1 MREYL
6 RAPEFAAERRI
17 IGTGLAVLVL
27 LAILAVLFAPWS
39 ARPLLATNG
48 VGAGTVVTTLD
59 TDTDEVC
66 FAETVFPAGTA
77 ALQVDWAF
85 GGVPR
90 SVTLTGEVALRDGA
104 RATVAPTA
112 VRRGNGF
119 LELPLTAP
127 VKREARGTL
136 CLTRSGAGPPVE
148 FVGSNVLRRAGE
160 RGGSKNGE
168 PIRDDFEPSLR
179 MLASRSSEPS
189 LPESLDELFVN
200 LAHLSPSGLPP
211 AVLAA
216 IMVAVVPAI
225 LLVLLW
231 SVATAPHRSVRRT
244 AVVTALASLVLCAS
258 WATLAPTFQGPDEPE
273 HFAFAQHLAA
283 TGERV
288 DSSKTS
294 TRAPYSTQLNTVLS
308 ELRHN
313 AVVIDEDARNPWTS
327 TTSRDVDAS
336 DGLPEGDGGGFTE
349 SASGHSAL
357 YYALLSP
364 AIHLAGDDLERQL
377 WFSRLLTALIACT
390 VAGFAV
396 LAAATLAPRFPRF
409 AALAGVVAATF
420 PIAGHVG
427 GSVNNDSLLN
437 AIAAALFFVVL
448 RLLVDRDGVPAKWFA
463 AAGALLILTPVA
475 KAAGIGIA
483 LTMLAATVVAG
494 VVRRTP
500 RAIAASAGA
509 TLAGAAAAVAAG
521 WLAAKLVSGQ
531 VVTLFNVHPAVPGTA
546 APTGDAVV
554 TFAEKLVYIQQSI
567 TAPLHLG
574 TYLFPAGVPVEK
586 VYLRGIWGGFGWNRF
601 YLEPLFYR
609 GLSLVCVIGVIC
621 GLVALW
627 RNRGLLAGRHLAALL
642 TLLTPVAQVA
652 FVAYAYATD
661 QPRTAF
667 GEQGRYLMAA
677 AVPLAILMAGA
688 PAIFA
693 AGRWRHVAVG
703 LLTGLV
709 CVGPTLGM
717 WIAVRGWAA

>member
-6 RAPEFAAERRI
+6 RAPELQPERRI
-17 IGTGLAVLVL
+17 LGAGLAVLVL
-27 LAILAVLFAPWS
+27 VAVVAVFFASRS

-48 VGAGTVVTTLD
+48 VGAGTVVATLD
-59 TDTDEVC
+59 TDADEVC

-77 ALQVDWAF
+77 ALQVHWAF
-85 GGVPR
+85 SGAPQPVSLAGELVLRGAARTAVP
-90 SVTLTGEVALRDGA
+90 
-104 RATVAPTA
+104 PTA
-112 VRRGNGF
+112 VPRGNGY
-119 LELPLTAP
+119 LELPLASP
-127 VKREARGTL
+127 VQREARGTL
-136 CLTRSGAGPPVE
+136 CLTRTGAGPGVE
-148 FVGSNVLRRAGE
+148 LIGSNVIRRPGELAGT
-160 RGGSKNGE
+160 KNGA
-168 PIRDDFEPSLR
+168 PIPNSLEPSLR
-179 MLASRSSEPS
+179 MLPARSTHQSIPDY
-189 LPESLDELFVN
+189 LGDLFAQ

-216 IMVAVVPAI
+216 IVIAVVPAI

-231 SVATAPHRSVRRT
+231 SVATAPRRSVRRT
-244 AVVTALASLVLCAS
+244 AAIIALASFGLCAS
-258 WATLAPTFQGPDEPE
+258 WATVAPSFQGPDEPE
-273 HFAFAQHLAA
+273 HFAFAQHVAA

-294 TRAPYSTQLNTVLS
+294 TRPPYSTQLATVLS

-313 AVVIDEDARNPWTS
+313 SVVIDADARNPWTK

-364 AIHLAGDDLERQL
+364 AIHLAGDDIERQL
-377 WFSRLLTALIACT
+377 WFGRLLTALIACT
-390 VAGFAV
+390 VAAFAV
-396 LAAATLAPRFPRF
+396 LSAATLAPRFPRF
-409 AALAGVVAATF
+409 AALAGVAAATF

-437 AIAAALFFVVL
+437 AVAAALFFVVI
-448 RLLVDRDGVPAKWFA
+448 RLLVDREGVPVKWFA

-494 VVRRTP
+494 LARRNP
-500 RAIAASAGA
+500 REIAASAGA

-521 WLAAKLVSGQ
+521 WLAAKLVAGQ
-531 VVTLFNVHPAVPGTA
+531 VVTLFNVHPAVPGTQ

-554 TFAEKLVYIQQSI
+554 TFSEKLVYIQQAI

-574 TYLFPAGVPVEK
+574 TDLFPAGVPAEK
-586 VYLRGIWGGFGWNRF
+586 VYLRGIWGGFGWNRI
-601 YLEPLFYR
+601 YLEPVFYR
-609 GLSLVCVIGVIC
+609 GLALLCIVGVVL

-627 RNRGLLAGRHLAALL
+627 RHRELLTGRRLAALL
-642 TLLTPVAQVA
+642 TLLTPVAQIA
-652 FVAYAYATD
+652 FVAYAYASD

-677 AVPLAILMAGA
+677 AVPLAVLIAGP
-688 PAIFA
+688 PAVFNP
-693 AGRWRHVAVG
+693 GRWRHLAVG
-703 LLTGLV
+703 LLTGLL

-717 WIAVRGWAA
+717 WLAVRGWAA